1 MTAAEKDPVMD
12 KNIIQFL
19 DGSRNRIFGRPSIF
33 QTGLGGRLGFASWAL
48 GIAEFG
54 GACKV
59 VEHDIL
65 HVVGSDFT
73 SAAGFGSA
81 MFSELH
87 QQVKSSIYE
96 LASSHKSIV
105 NSICFLWS
113 PNIHPRVSDSTCRLS
128 RTQ

>member
-81 MFSELH
+81 MFSEL
-87 QQVKSSIYE
+87 SPAGEE
-96 LASSHKSIV
+96 LD
-105 NSICFLWS
+105 L
-113 PNIHPRVSDSTCRLS
+113 
-128 RTQ
+128 